1 MIVVKTAKM
10 VARSRQDRSSASLCL
25 CGKRLVAFALSI
37 LLFTLLFSTSDA
49 QAQKRK
55 KKPARGPQTELAQR
69 VAKAKEDVVAA
80 AQAYKESLVKLLV
93 FQEGDV
99 KTATETVEKRKALVE
114 QQIISKRELEE
125 SERQLATARAKVAE
139 THRQMAEADNLM
151 TEAKAEAQL
160 ALMPPPRI
168 GGTVSSAVLIR
179 YNGPAHWILADA
191 SKVQG
196 FFLGQFHHAL
206 PISAFGQTAVHTQLG
221 FDHSNAM
228 DVAVHPDSAE
238 GQALMRY
245 LRSQGIPFIAFRQA
259 VAGSATGAHIHVGY
273 PSHRIR

>member
-1 MIVVKTAKM
+1 MRLAEATKITTGSARRRRAAPSWFWGRGYTSFA
-10 VARSRQDRSSASLCL
+10 VAVLSL
-25 CGKRLVAFALSI
+25 
-37 LLFTLLFSTSDA
+37 TLLFGNLDV

-55 KKPARGPQTELAQR
+55 KKPAHNPPSEAAQR

-80 AQAYKESLVKLLV
+80 AQAYKESLEKLLV

-125 SERQLATARAKVAE
+125 SEHQLTAAEAKVAE
-139 THRQMAEADNLM
+139 TRRQMAEADNLT

-160 ALMPPPRI
+160 ALMPTPRV
-168 GGTVSSAVLIR
+168 GTTVSSGVLIR
-179 YNGPAHWILADA
+179 YNGPARWVLADA
-191 SKVQG
+191 AKVQSY
-196 FFLGQFHHAL
+196 FVGQFHHAL
-206 PISAFGQTAVHTQLG
+206 PISAYGQTAVHTQLG
-221 FDHSNAM
+221 FDHSNSI

-238 GQALMRY
+238 GQALMSY

-259 VAGSATGAHIHVGY
+259 VAGSATGAHIHIGY

>member
-1 MIVVKTAKM
+1 MRYAKATQTT
-10 VARSRQDRSSASLCL
+10 VGNEPDQRLLSSSL
-25 CGKRLVAFALSI
+25 CGKRFAPLAI
-37 LLFTLLFSTSDA
+37 IALLFILLFSTFDA

-55 KKPARGPQTELAQR
+55 QKPTPKPPTGLAAQ
-69 VAKAKEDVVAA
+69 VAKAKEDVISA

-93 FQEGDV
+93 YQEGDV
-99 KTATETVEKRKALVE
+99 KTAAETVERRKALVD
-114 QQIISKRELEE
+114 QQIVSKRELEE
-125 SERQLATARAKVAE
+125 SERLLASAQAKVAE
-139 THRQMAEADNLM
+139 TRRQMAEADNLM

-160 ALMPPPRI
+160 ALMPPPRV

-196 FFLGQFHHAL
+196 FFLGQFRHAL

-259 VAGSATGAHIHVGY
+259 VAGSATGAHIHIGY

>member
-1 MIVVKTAKM
+1 M
-10 VARSRQDRSSASLCL
+10 SLCP
-25 CGKRLVAFALSI
+25 CGKRFAPFAI
-37 LLFTLLFSTSDA
+37 IALLFILLFSTFDA

-55 KKPARGPQTELAQR
+55 KRPARSPQTELAQR

-80 AQAYKESLVKLLV
+80 AQAYKESLAKLLV
-93 FQEGDV
+93 YQEGDV
-99 KTATETVEKRKALVE
+99 KTAAETVEKRKLLVE
-114 QQIISKRELEE
+114 QQIVSKRELEE
-125 SERQLATARAKVAE
+125 SERLLATAQAKVAE
-139 THRQMAEADNLM
+139 TRRQMAEADNLM

-160 ALMPPPRI
+160 ARLPPPRV
-168 GGTVSSAVLIR
+168 GSTVSSAVLIR
-179 YNGPAHWILADA
+179 YNGPAHWALTDA

-196 FFLGQFHHAL
+196 FFVGQFHHAL

-273 PSHRIR
+273 PSHRVR

>member
-1 MIVVKTAKM
+1 MRT
-10 VARSRQDRSSASLCL
+10 
-25 CGKRLVAFALSI
+25 VAFI
-37 LLFTLLFSTSDA
+37 LLFASLLAPFDA
-49 QAQKRK
+49 PAQKRK
-55 KKPARGPQTELAQR
+55 KKPAPSPQRQAAER
-69 VAKAKEDVVAA
+69 VVQAKEDVIAA
-80 AQAYKESLVKLLV
+80 ANNYKESLAKLLV

-125 SERQLATARAKVAE
+125 GERQLAAAQAKVAE
-139 THRQMAEADNLM
+139 TRRQMAEADSLIA
-151 TEAKAEAQL
+151 EAKAEAQL
-160 ALMPPPRI
+160 ALLPPPRV
-168 GGTVSSAVLIR
+168 GATVTSGVLIR
-179 YNGPAHWILADA
+179 YNGPAHWALSDA
-191 SKVQG
+191 AKVQSY
-196 FFLGQFHHAL
+196 FLGQFHHAL
-206 PISAFGQTAVHTQLG
+206 PVSAFGQTAVHTQLG

-259 VAGSATGAHIHVGY
+259 VAGSATGAHIHIGY

>member
-1 MIVVKTAKM
+1 MRFAK
-10 VARSRQDRSSASLCL
+10 AKQTSAQREQDRRFESPCL
-25 CGKRLVAFALSI
+25 CGQCLAPFAI
-37 LLFTLLFSTSDA
+37 IVLLFTLLFSTFDA

-55 KKPARGPQTELAQR
+55 KKPARSPQTELAAQ

-80 AQAYKESLVKLLV
+80 AQAYKESLIKLLV

-99 KTATETVEKRKALVE
+99 KTATEIVEKRKALVD
-114 QQIISKRELEE
+114 QQIVSKRELEE
-125 SERQLATARAKVAE
+125 SERQLATAQAKVAE
-139 THRQMAEADNLM
+139 TRRQMAEADNLM

-160 ALMPPPRI
+160 ARMPPPRV

-179 YNGPAHWILADA
+179 YNGPAHWALADS
-191 SKVQG
+191 SKVQS
-196 FFLGQFHHAL
+196 FFTGQFHHAL

>member
-1 MIVVKTAKM
+1 MTVVNAAKVM
-10 VARSRQDRSSASLCL
+10 TGDERGRRSVFVWLG
-25 CGKRLVAFALSI
+25 GKRFAPFALVVLS
-37 LLFTLLFSTSDA
+37 FTLLFSSLDA

-55 KKPARGPQTELAQR
+55 KKPATNPPSEAARR
-69 VAKAKEDVVAA
+69 VVKAKEDVVAA
-80 AQAYKESLVKLLV
+80 AQAYKESLEKLLV

-114 QQIISKRELEE
+114 QQIVSKRELEE
-125 SERQLATARAKVAE
+125 SERQLAAAQAKVAE
-139 THRQMAEADNLM
+139 TRHQMAEADNLM

-160 ALMPPPRI
+160 ALMPTPRV
-168 GGTVSSAVLIR
+168 GTTVSSGVLIR
-179 YNGPAHWILADA
+179 YNGPARWVLADA
-191 SKVQG
+191 AKVQG
-196 FFLGQFHHAL
+196 YFLGQFHHAL
-206 PISAFGQTAVHTQLG
+206 PISAYGQTAVHTQLG

-238 GQALMRY
+238 GQALMSY

-259 VAGSATGAHIHVGY
+259 VAGSATGAHIHIGY

>member
-10 VARSRQDRSSASLCL
+10 AARSSRDHCSASLCL
-25 CGKRLVAFALSI
+25 CGKRLVSFAI
-37 LLFTLLFSTSDA
+37 ITLLFTLLFSISDA
-49 QAQKRK
+49 QAQKPK
-55 KKPARGPQTELAQR
+55 KKPARKPPTGLAAQ
-69 VAKAKEDVVAA
+69 VAKAKEDVIAA

-99 KTATETVEKRKALVE
+99 KTATEIVEKRKTLVE
-114 QQIISKRELEE
+114 QQIVSKRELEE
-125 SERQLATARAKVAE
+125 SERQLATAQAKVAE
-139 THRQMAEADNLM
+139 TRRQMAEADNLM

-168 GGTVSSAVLIR
+168 GSTVSSAVLIR

-196 FFLGQFHHAL
+196 FFVGQFHHAL

-259 VAGSATGAHIHVGY
+259 VAGSATGAHIHIGY

>member
-1 MIVVKTAKM
+1 MIVAKAAKI
-10 VARSRQDRSSASLCL
+10 VASSSQDQCSAFLCL
-25 CGKRLVAFALSI
+25 CGKRLAPFAIII

-55 KKPARGPQTELAQR
+55 KKPARSPQTELAAQI
-69 VAKAKEDVVAA
+69 AKAKKDVIAA

-99 KTATETVEKRKALVE
+99 KTATETVERRKALVD
-114 QQIISKRELEE
+114 QQIVSKREVEE
-125 SERQLATARAKVAE
+125 SERLLATAQAKVAE
-139 THRQMAEADNLM
+139 TRRQMAEADNLM

-160 ALMPPPRI
+160 ALMPPPRV

-179 YNGPAHWILADA
+179 YNGPAHWVLADS

-259 VAGSATGAHIHVGY
+259 VAGSATGAHIHIGY

>member
-1 MIVVKTAKM
+1 MRFARTTKTTADNEPGPRP
-10 VARSRQDRSSASLCL
+10 VYPSR
-25 CGKRLVAFALSI
+25 CGKRGAPFAICI
-37 LLFTLLFSTSDA
+37 LLFTLLFSSFAA
-49 QAQKRK
+49 QAQKPK
-55 KKPARGPQTELAQR
+55 KKPARKPPTGLAAQ
-69 VAKAKEDVVAA
+69 VAKAKEDVIAA

-99 KTATETVEKRKALVE
+99 KTATETVERRKALVD
-114 QQIISKRELEE
+114 QQIVSKREFEE
-125 SERQLATARAKVAE
+125 SERALASAQAKVAE
-139 THRQMAEADNLM
+139 TRRQMAEADNLM

-160 ALMPPPRI
+160 ALMPPPRV

-179 YNGPAHWILADA
+179 YNGPAHWILSDA

-259 VAGSATGAHIHVGY
+259 VAGSATGAHIHIGY